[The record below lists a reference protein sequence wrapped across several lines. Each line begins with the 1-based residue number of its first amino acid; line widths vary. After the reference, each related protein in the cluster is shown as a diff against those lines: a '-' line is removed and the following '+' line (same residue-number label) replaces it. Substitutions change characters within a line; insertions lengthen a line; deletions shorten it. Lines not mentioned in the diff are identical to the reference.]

1 MAAFFVTFFIIFYN
15 VLEMSAP
22 YTDKY
27 SKTVPQTAFFYS
39 PVLPKLPVPRSVPRS
54 VTKSAM
60 TIGVITSCPIRA
72 PLKTRLRLIA
82 YIADDRMD
90 LSTIAGIHRR
100 QFTDQTFY
108 RHTGTGKDIS
118 RIPIRYFQSKAKRN
132 FGDFSGL

>member
-1 MAAFFVTFFIIFYN
+1 
-15 VLEMSAP
+15 MSAP

-27 SKTVPQTAFFYS
+27 SKTVLQTAFFYS

-60 TIGVITSCPIRA
+60 TIGVIKLPDTGS
-72 PLKTRLRLIA
+72 LKKRLRLIA

-90 LSTIAGIHRR
+90 LSTVAGIHRR

-108 RHTGTGKDIS
+108 RHAGTGKDIS
-118 RIPIRYFQSKAKRN
+118 RISIRYFQSKTKRN

>member
-60 TIGVITSCPIRA
+60 TI
-72 PLKTRLRLIA
+72 
-82 YIADDRMD
+82 
-90 LSTIAGIHRR
+90 
-100 QFTDQTFY
+100 
-108 RHTGTGKDIS
+108 
-118 RIPIRYFQSKAKRN
+118 
-132 FGDFSGL
+132 

>member
-27 SKTVPQTAFFYS
+27 SKTVLTAFFYS

-60 TIGVITSCPIRA
+60 TVGVITSCPIRA
-72 PLKTRLRLIA
+72 PLKRDCA
-82 YIADDRMD
+82 
-90 LSTIAGIHRR
+90 
-100 QFTDQTFY
+100 
-108 RHTGTGKDIS
+108 
-118 RIPIRYFQSKAKRN
+118 
-132 FGDFSGL
+132 